1 MHNHVILTGR
11 LTHTPELRQTSSGIF
26 VCKFSIAVQR
36 KYNKNKA
43 EQEADFFE
51 IEAWRGTAEFVSKY
65 FDKGDMI
72 DITGRL
78 KSYRWNDNN
87 NVTHFGTSV
96 LADTVEFSPTN
107 NNRKSDENN
116 ANDTQSEGDTTAQD
130 ISADTDFSEFEE
142 IADGELPY

>member
-11 LTHTPELRQTSSGIF
+11 LTHTPELRQTPSGVF
-26 VCKFSIAVQR
+26 VCKFSVAVQR

-43 EQEADFFE
+43 EQETDFIE

-78 KSYRWNDNN
+78 KTYRWKDENDT
-87 NVTHFGTSV
+87 THYGTSV
-96 LADTVEFSPTN
+96 LVESVEFAPTN
-107 NNRKSDENN
+107 NRKPSENSPDTPT
-116 ANDTQSEGDTTAQD
+116 AADTQTQD
-130 ISADTDFSEFEE
+130 IPADFEEFEE
-142 IADGELPY
+142 IADSELPY

>member
-1 MHNHVILTGR
+1 MHNHIILTGR
-11 LTHTPELRQTSSGIF
+11 LTHTPELRQTPSGIF

-51 IEAWRGTAEFVSKY
+51 IEAWRGTAEFISKY

-96 LADTVEFSPTN
+96 LVESVEFSPTN
-107 NNRKSDENN
+107 NRKPTESN
-116 ANDTQSEGDTTAQD
+116 ADYTPTPADTTEQNIPD
-130 ISADTDFSEFEE
+130 DLEEFEE
-142 IADGELPY
+142 IIGDNLPY

>member
-11 LTHTPELRQTSSGIF
+11 LTHTPELRQTPSGVF

-36 KYNKNKA
+36 KYNKNKT
-43 EQEADFFE
+43 EQEADFIE

-78 KSYRWNDNN
+78 KTYRWKDENDT
-87 NVTHFGTSV
+87 THFGTSV
-96 LADTVEFSPTN
+96 LVESVEFAPTN
-107 NNRKSDENN
+107 NRKAAENN
-116 ANDTQSEGDTTAQD
+116 SDAPPAADTSAQD
-130 ISADTDFSEFEE
+130 IPAAFEEFEE
-142 IADGELPY
+142 ITDGDMPF

>member
-11 LTHTPELRQTSSGIF
+11 LTHTPELRQTTSGIF

-36 KYNKNKA
+36 KYNKNKD
-43 EQEADFFE
+43 EQEADFIE

-78 KSYRWNDNN
+78 KSYRWKDNN
-87 NVTHFGTSV
+87 DVTHFGTSV
-96 LADTVEFSPTN
+96 LVENVEFAPTN
-107 NNRKSDENN
+107 NRKTAENT
-116 ANDTQSEGDTTAQD
+116 DPDVPIE
-130 ISADTDFSEFEE
+130 ADTSEQNIPDDFAEFEE
-142 IADGELPY
+142 IADGDLPF

>member
-11 LTHTPELRQTSSGIF
+11 LTHTPELRQTPSGVF

-36 KYNKNKA
+36 KYNKNKT
-43 EQEADFFE
+43 EQESDFIE

-78 KSYRWNDNN
+78 KSYRWKDNN
-87 NVTHFGTSV
+87 DTTHFGTSILV
-96 LADTVEFSPTN
+96 ESVEFAPTN
-107 NNRKSDENN
+107 NRKPTENN
-116 ANDTQSEGDTTAQD
+116 VDTQTEAEAQD
-130 ISADTDFSEFEE
+130 IPADFEEFEE
-142 IADGELPY
+142 IADSELPY

>member
-11 LTHTPELRQTSSGIF
+11 LTHTPELRQTPSGVF

-36 KYNKNKA
+36 KYNKNKT
-43 EQEADFFE
+43 EQESDFIE

-78 KSYRWNDNN
+78 K
-87 NVTHFGTSV
+87 TSP
-96 LADTVEFSPTN
+96 LKTIPIHRQQQIRRRRIFLPLLRN
-107 NNRKSDENN
+107 LRKS
-116 ANDTQSEGDTTAQD
+116 QTA
-130 ISADTDFSEFEE
+130 ICRSK
-142 IADGELPY
+142 

>member
-11 LTHTPELRQTSSGIF
+11 LTHTPELRQTPSGVF
-26 VCKFSIAVQR
+26 VCKFSVAVQR

-43 EQEADFFE
+43 EQETDFIE

-78 KSYRWNDNN
+78 KSYRWKDNN
-87 NVTHFGTSV
+87 DTTHFGTSV
-96 LADTVEFSPTN
+96 LVESVEFAPTN
-107 NNRKSDENN
+107 NRKTAENN
-116 ANDTQSEGDTTAQD
+116 SDTQTEAEAQAQD
-130 ISADTDFSEFEE
+130 IPADFEEFKE
-142 IADGELPY
+142 IADSELPY

>member
-11 LTHTPELRQTSSGIF
+11 LTHTPELRQTPSGVF
-26 VCKFSIAVQR
+26 VCKFNIAVQR

-43 EQEADFFE
+43 EQETDFIE

-78 KSYRWNDNN
+78 KTYRWKDENDT
-87 NVTHFGTSV
+87 THFGTSV
-96 LADTVEFSPTN
+96 LVESVEFAPTN
-107 NNRKSDENN
+107 NRKPAESNPDTPTT
-116 ANDTQSEGDTTAQD
+116 ADTQAQD
-130 ISADTDFSEFEE
+130 IPADFEEFEE
-142 IADGELPY
+142 IADSELPY